1 MKRNMYEHQQLAL
14 KNVYTGTQT
23 EKIESFA
30 IFFLPDQP
38 VPTSIMKGEL
48 QEQSAKL

>member
-1 MKRNMYEHQQLAL
+1 MKRKMYKLKQLGL

-23 EKIESFA
+23 EKVESFA

-38 VPTSIMKGEL
+38 VPTSITRVEC
-48 QEQSAKL
+48 